1 MPVRSVLA
9 VGDLVCTKVSGEWVT
24 GRVSDVVLCTNV
36 DGEWIT
42 GRVSDVVQVECF
54 EVSLYT
60 REGILVKNL
69 HRQQFVKVPIEVSP
83 RKAITL
89 KPSADTTLK
98 DVDLFSHDNG
108 GGMHQVE
115 ALCGLKTSR

>member
-60 REGILVKNL
+60 
-69 HRQQFVKVPIEVSP
+69 S
-83 RKAITL
+83 
-89 KPSADTTLK
+89 
-98 DVDLFSHDNG
+98 
-108 GGMHQVE
+108 
-115 ALCGLKTSR
+115 C